1 MLLPVS
7 LKGDPAFLARTS
19 QSLYIQLA
27 NFNGFR
33 YRLDRKAGF
42 IACIPIG
49 LNATVIAH
57 SHQRRLR
64 RQRSGIDEVD
74 IRHAAFCLSATD
86 IFLPRRPEPFFVSR
100 QMRQFTAAAA
110 SEQIGRVKIACG
122 ALVWMALRNDMFD
135 LTIVLLEVDLTITAK
150 AMLKACQSINKLAA
164 TFGVA
169 AAEPSPSRRNSC
181 VSEIAGKAG
190 SRTIQYPNGL
200 HSDLPTFSS
209 NVRRRISISALSS
222 A

>member
-1 MLLPVS
+1 MLIPVS
-7 LKGDPAFLARTS
+7 LKGEPAFLTRTS
-19 QSLYIQLA
+19 QSLYIQSE

-33 YRLDRKAGF
+33 YRLDRKARFVAG
-42 IACIPIG
+42 IPIS
-49 LNATVIAH
+49 LNATVISH
-57 SHQRRLR
+57 SHQRRQR

-74 IRHAAFCLSATD
+74 IRHVALCLSATD
-86 IFLPRRPEPFFVSR
+86 IFLQWRPEPFFVSR
-100 QMRQFTAAAA
+100 QEHQFTAAAA
-110 SEQIGRVKIACG
+110 NQQIGRIKGACG
-122 ALVWMALRNDMFD
+122 AFVWVALRNDMFD
-135 LTIVLLEVDLTITAK
+135 LTIVLLEVDLTIAAK

-200 HSDLPTFSS
+200 HPDLPTFSS